1 MIGKSEGNP
10 LTKKRDEF
18 EIAVNP
24 EDINVPTIYRSTLSK
39 TENKRI
45 FREKNAA
52 VAIGKLENKTHI
64 FGITKGQFSIIDIL
78 HHVLNEIG
86 TADLDI
92 STWTSSTS
100 DLRTVHK
107 FLDSGRIRN
116 LRFLVDFSFQRRAP
130 EIITDMRK
138 RFGEGCIRVTR
149 NHAKFYLLRNENW
162 NIVIRTSM
170 NLNFNPRIEDFTLE
184 DNPDLDDFL
193 CTILNEIFQKQ
204 SKTATKQNTKWHLNE
219 FRKLI

>member
-10 LTKKRDEF
+10 LTKKREEF

-52 VAIGKLENKTHI
+52 VAIGKLNPKTHI

-86 TADLDI
+86 TAELDI

-116 LRFLVDFSFQRRAP
+116 LRFLVDLVSKDARR
-130 EIITDMRK
+130 K
-138 RFGEGCIRVTR
+138 
-149 NHAKFYLLRNENW
+149 
-162 NIVIRTSM
+162 
-170 NLNFNPRIEDFTLE
+170 
-184 DNPDLDDFL
+184 
-193 CTILNEIFQKQ
+193 
-204 SKTATKQNTKWHLNE
+204 
-219 FRKLI
+219 